1 MYKRQAHDW
10 LVNVYEPTVRA
21 VPRELRGKLEAA
33 EVFHEVLEHRWYL
46 SERAGRDLPLA
57 DTIQD
62 YVRTVLP
69 TKPDE
74 SAVLGI
80 DTRAMPVLGGDL
92 DLDGDSDLD
101 EADDDTDGDVG
112 DDSSDDSRGAK
123 TSRR

>member
-1 MYKRQAHDW
+1 MCI
-10 LVNVYEPTVRA
+10 
-21 VPRELRGKLEAA
+21 
-33 EVFHEVLEHRWYL
+33 
-46 SERAGRDLPLA
+46 RDR
-57 DTIQD
+57 D

-101 EADDDTDGDVG
+101 IADDDTNGDVG
-112 DDSSDDSRGAK
+112 DEPRDDSSDDPRGAK
-123 TSRR
+123 TSPR